1 MYCCAPKALYNHVG
15 WGLLNHHLCV
25 ASTWIMRQ
33 QPQDNGAVRS
43 PHTSYRWRGERVS
56 QSSGWGL
63 LGGHD
68 WQGPVVR
75 IWSGHRGYTPLFE
88 KCHGIFNDSSENV
101 PLYSLPSSNLNSPS
115 FLSRQE
121 KANQQP
127 VRRRAANQY
136 RIWLAANS
144 ICRNNKH
151 TFGPHP
157 LTVKTPCAKGSARAC
172 LDLSVCRNYCA
183 GVRILL
189 TVMLFC
195 ARSTVNRLHAVFMR
209 LRCFV
214 PLLTS

>member
-33 QPQDNGAVRS
+33 QPQDNGASALTTHQLQV
-43 PHTSYRWRGERVS
+43 ERRERQS

-101 PLYSLPSSNLNSPS
+101 PLYYLPSSNLNSPS

-172 LDLSVCRNYCA
+172 V
-183 GVRILL
+183 
-189 TVMLFC
+189 
-195 ARSTVNRLHAVFMR
+195 
-209 LRCFV
+209 
-214 PLLTS
+214 